1 MGETRMTRV
10 RWTICA
16 LLFFATT
23 INYFDRQLFSILVP
37 FFENDLKLGPVDL
50 SLINVSFLLSYGAGM
65 VFVGRWIDRV
75 GVKRGLGTS
84 FLVWNLASVGHAL
97 VGSLGGFAAIRFL
110 LGLGES
116 GNFPASVRTVAE
128 WFPKKERALAA
139 GWFNAGSNIG
149 AILAPLLAVGIAQT
163 LGWRACFMILGGLGL
178 VWLWFWLRLYRPPG
192 EHPGVSQ
199 SELAYIKQDPPET
212 IEKLS
217 VGEVFGMRPVYALS
231 IAKFFTDAPWWFYLT
246 WLPKFLTDGFR
257 LSPSFMALAIPV
269 VFIVA
274 DFGSV
279 GGGWLSSRLLSKG
292 FSVGRARKTA
302 MFVCAVSALPVA
314 LVGGLVHGQ
323 AVLGIPPVY
332 FAVALISLAAAAH
345 QGWSANLYT
354 LVSDTLPRAAVSTTV
369 GIQTAFGVVGA
380 ALFQIFVGHEVAAGS
395 YASPFLLAGSL
406 YLVGLLS
413 LHVILPRVE
422 PATPRRKVS
431 GFSIAFGA
439 AVMLAMLVGLQLVLN
454 KPKYE
459 SFADY
464 EVKRS
469 VELKAISPPIEG
481 PTAKVGWMDARW
493 VYWRT
498 PRGRIKELVK
508 FDRDGRTV
516 VESDGSKAKGYSGPS
531 VIR

>member
-1 MGETRMTRV
+1 MGEARVTRV

-37 FFENDLKLGPVDL
+37 FFENDLRLGPVDL
-50 SLINVSFLLSYGAGM
+50 ALINVSFLLAYGAGM

-139 GWFNAGSNIG
+139 GWFNAGSNVG
-149 AILAPLLAVGIAQT
+149 AILAPLLAVGIAET
-163 LGWRACFMILGGLGL
+163 LGWRACFMLLGGLGL
-178 VWLWFWLRLYRPPG
+178 VWLWFWMRLYRAPAR
-192 EHPGVSQ
+192 HPGVSP
-199 SELAYIKQDPPET
+199 SELAYIQQDPPEST
-212 IEKLS
+212 GKLS

-231 IAKFFTDAPWWFYLT
+231 VAKFFTDAPWWFYLT
-246 WLPKFLTDGFR
+246 WLPKFLSDGFR
-257 LSPSFMALAIPV
+257 LSPGFMALAIPV

-279 GGGWLSSRLLSKG
+279 GGGWLSSRLLARG

-302 MFVCAVSALPVA
+302 MLVCAVSALPVS
-314 LVGGLVHGQ
+314 LVGGLVKGP

-332 FAVALISLAAAAH
+332 VAVALISLAASAH
-345 QGWSANLYT
+345 QGWSCNLYT

-369 GIQTAFGVVGA
+369 GIQTAFAVVGA
-380 ALFQIFVGHEVAAGS
+380 ALFQIFVGHSVAEGS
-395 YASPFLLAGSL
+395 YAPPFLLAGTL
-406 YLVGLLS
+406 YLIGLLA
-413 LHVILPRVE
+413 LHLLLPRVE
-422 PATPRRKVS
+422 PVTPRRKVS
-431 GFSIAFGA
+431 GFAIACGV
-439 AVMLAMLVGLQLVLN
+439 AVLLGSLVWLQLVLN

-459 SFADY
+459 SLGDY
-464 EVKRS
+464 EAKRA
-469 VELKAISPPIEG
+469 VELKAISPPVEG
-481 PTAKVGWMDARW
+481 PRAKVGWMGARW

-498 PRGRIKELVK
+498 SKGPTNELVK
-508 FDRDGRTV
+508 FDRDGRPI
-516 VESDGSKAKGYSGPS
+516 VEPDGSNAKGYSGPS
-531 VIR
+531 IR